1 MYSNFLHFPTFQLLV
16 GVASGGCGH
25 VGVWLCTRENYW
37 KTTKQKGALE
47 IVAMS
52 DWNEVRRLQAE
63 LERVQSAASP
73 FRLSEVNCVE
83 IVKKLSEMKLIS
95 LLYTTDGKEYI
106 VQEHLEKEIMNEIE
120 ANKG

>member
-1 MYSNFLHFPTFQLLV
+1 MWL
-16 GVASGGCGH
+16 

>member
-16 GVASGGCGH
+16 GVASGGWGH

>member
-1 MYSNFLHFPTFQLLV
+1 M
-16 GVASGGCGH
+16 GVASGGCGSAH
-25 VGVWLCTRENYW
+25 VKIIGRQQN
-37 KTTKQKGALE
+37 KKGALE